1 MATHLKLL
9 TFNIA
14 HARGLSPYQGLHGEK
29 RIRNNLSRIAK
40 VITESGAELIAL
52 QEVDQD
58 SHWNKHLDLLE
69 IIREETGFEHLLYG
83 INNRRGGKW
92 HLAYGN
98 GILSR
103 HPVHIWENNPF
114 GSASL
119 GEKGFLY
126 AEIDIE
132 GHHLPLINL
141 HLDYKSRKKRIEQV
155 EQIISF
161 IIDRENPDN
170 DKTTLP
176 PIICGDFNSRS
187 GPLGDAVSHLFKF
200 VQSHGDYKIYPRKA
214 RTFPAHLP
222 SKGIDFIMLPA
233 PYHMTDTRV
242 IKTRTSD
249 HLPVLVEFELNG
261 DVSRQK
267 LAL

>member
-1 MATHLKLL
+1 MTTRLKLL

-14 HARGLSPYQGLHGEK
+14 HGRGLSLYQGLQKEK
-29 RIRNNLSRIAK
+29 RIRNNLTRIAR
-40 VITESGAELIAL
+40 VIRESGADLVAL

-58 SHWNKHLDLLE
+58 SHWNKQLDLLE
-69 IIREETGFEHLLYG
+69 IIREESGFEHLLYG
-83 INNRRGGKW
+83 INTRRSGKR

-114 GSASL
+114 GTASL

-126 AEIDIE
+126 AEIDIA

-161 IIDRENPDN
+161 IT
-170 DKTTLP
+170 DKPHPGNNGNTLA

-187 GPLGDAVSHLFKF
+187 APLGDAVSHLFRF
-200 VQSHGDYKIYPRKA
+200 VQRHGDYKIYPRQA
-214 RTFPAHLP
+214 RTFPAHFP
-222 SKGIDFIMLPA
+222 SKGIDFIMLPY
-233 PYHMTDTRV
+233 PYQMTESKV
-242 IKTRTSD
+242 IKTKTSD
-249 HLPVLVEFELNG
+249 HLPVLVEFELA
-261 DVSRQK
+261 D
-267 LAL
+267 